1 MAPLNK
7 PLQVFHPPIGGL
19 KDLQGFLL
27 FLERSICQK
36 NEWLCLP
43 TGGIPRRFLCTG
55 KPRGI
60 FGDVAYI
67 QLRGE
72 PYQKQIEKD
81 GVKITIDSNKS
92 LNVLAQRTNYIND
105 IAAKV
110 SGVESHLSDLFEKGG
125 YYTIQQKIE
134 QGKNLT
140 FDEAFGLGVFV
151 CAALNRPLHNAI
163 QAKLKNIMP
172 EDTHVLQATTLLSAM
187 STKEA
192 YVGLSADEI
201 AGMVAATIHLDT
213 VVRTKHDDPLVAFG
227 GMGGDKG
234 YPLNSHTTK
243 LFSLSTLAAVAL
255 SLDGAVHKH
264 HSYPNTSKVAGQS
277 AIEAFGARS
286 DFHTPEAFEQVL
298 RQSNLLMTSCHN
310 TRTLHSL
317 SHKLKGE
324 TVNHVIGPL
333 AFTLSAETPVYAMI
347 GVNEKVHPSVV
358 VDALSILSEK
368 GFQRYENS
376 AVYCGTLVS
385 NDDEKIL
392 DPVLMKHVVVL
403 DEVAPPPYKTIV
415 AFLVNGENAGT
426 YVLSP
431 EDFYDPRDLVNFSPD
446 SLAIPNTYESIME
459 ANISAIEGSDI
470 TRATYLAMTV
480 GLGLFVRHYLAD
492 PSALDKKKMRVNREM
507 LRKCTKYGLDLLLSG
522 KGKEQLDT
530 YVAITNKF
538 AGEGG
543 VS

>member
-1 MAPLNK
+1 MNNDQTWYCKGVYPWRV
-7 PLQVFHPPIGGL
+7 PDIG
-19 KDLQGFLL
+19 K
-27 FLERSICQK
+27 S
-36 NEWLCLP
+36 
-43 TGGIPRRFLCTG
+43 
-55 KPRGI
+55 RGI
-60 FGDVAYI
+60 FGDVAVI
-67 QLRGE
+67 PLRGE
-72 PYQKQIEKD
+72 PYQKEIEKD
-81 GVKITIDSNKS
+81 GIKISIDSNKS
-92 LNVLAQRTNYIND
+92 LNELAKQSNYMND

-110 SGVESHLSDLFEKGG
+110 RSVEPHLTDLFEKGG

-140 FDEAFGLGVFV
+140 FDEAFGLGTFV
-151 CAALNRPLHNAI
+151 CAALNKPLHNAI
-163 QAKLKNIMP
+163 KDTLKNIMP
-172 EDTHVLQATTLLSAM
+172 EDTHLLQATTLLSAM

-192 YVGLSADEI
+192 YVGLTAEEI

-213 VVRTKHDDPLVAFG
+213 VVRTTHNEPLVAFG

-243 LFSLSTLAAVAL
+243 LFSLSTLAAVVL
-255 SLDGAVHKH
+255 SADTAVHKH

-286 DFHTPEAFEQVL
+286 DFHTPKAFEQVL

-333 AFTLSAETPVYAMI
+333 AFTIASETPIHAMI
-347 GVNEKVHPSVV
+347 GVNEKVHPSTI
-358 VDALSILSEK
+358 VDALTILSDK

-392 DPVLMKHVVVL
+392 DPILMKHVVVL
-403 DEVAPPPYKTIV
+403 DEVAPPPYKTIA

-426 YVLSP
+426 YTLSP
-431 EDFYDPRDLVNFSPD
+431 EDFYDPKDLVDFSPA

-459 ANISAIEGSDI
+459 ENISAIEGRDI
-470 TRATYLAMTV
+470 TRTKYLAMTV
-480 GLGLFVRHYLAD
+480 GFGIFVRTKLTD
-492 PSALDKKKMRVNREM
+492 PNALDKKKMRVNRIM
-507 LRKCTKYGLDLLLSG
+507 LRECTKKGLDLILSG
-522 KGKEQLDT
+522 KGREQLET
-530 YVAITNKF
+530 YVRVTNQF
-538 AGEGG
+538 AGGG

>member
-1 MAPLNK
+1 M
-7 PLQVFHPPIGGL
+7 
-19 KDLQGFLL
+19 
-27 FLERSICQK
+27 
-36 NEWLCLP
+36 
-43 TGGIPRRFLCTG
+43 
-55 KPRGI
+55 
-60 FGDVAYI
+60 
-67 QLRGE
+67 
-72 PYQKQIEKD
+72 
-81 GVKITIDSNKS
+81 
-92 LNVLAQRTNYIND
+92 AQRTNYVQD
-105 IAAKV
+105 LARKV
-110 SGVESHLSDLFEKGG
+110 TGVESRLSDLFEKGG

-134 QGKNLT
+134 QGKRLT

-151 CAALNRPLHNAI
+151 CAALNQPLHDAI
-163 QAKLKNIMP
+163 GTKLKNIMP
-172 EDTHVLQATTLLSAM
+172 LDTHLLQATTLLSAM

-192 YVGLSADEI
+192 YVGLSAEEI

-213 VVRTKHDDPLVAFG
+213 VVRTGSEDPLVAFG

-243 LFSLSTLAAVAL
+243 LFSLSTMAAVAL

-286 DFHTPEAFEQVL
+286 DFHTPEAFEEVL
-298 RQSNLLMTSCHN
+298 RRSNLLMTSCHN

-333 AFTLSAETPVYAMI
+333 AFTLSPETPVHAMI

-358 VDALSILSEK
+358 VDALSILTEK

-385 NDDEKIL
+385 RDDENIL
-392 DPVLMKHVVVL
+392 DPNLMKHVVVL
-403 DEVAPPPYKTIV
+403 DEIAPPPYKTI
-415 AFLVNGENAGT
+415 ASFLVSGENAGT
-426 YVLSP
+426 YILSP
-431 EDFYDPRDLVNFSPD
+431 EDFYDPRDLADFSPAA
-446 SLAIPNTYESIME
+446 LAIPNTHESIME
-459 ANISAIEGSDI
+459 ANTSAIEGRDI
-470 TRATYLAMTV
+470 TRAKYLAMTV
-480 GLGLFVRHYLAD
+480 GLGIFVRRCLAD
-492 PSALDKKKMRVNREM
+492 PDALDRKKMQVNRDM
-507 LRKCTKYGLDLLLSG
+507 LRKCTRYGLDLLLSG
-522 KGKEQLDT
+522 KGKEQLER

-543 VS
+543 IV

>member
-1 MAPLNK
+1 MNK
-7 PLQVFHPPIGGL
+7 EQAYLL
-19 KDLQGFLL
+19 KG
-27 FLERSICQK
+27 SYS
-36 NEWLCLP
+36 
-43 TGGIPRRFLCTG
+43 RRVPEVG
-55 KPRGI
+55 KSRGI
-60 FGDVAYI
+60 FGDIAYI

-72 PYQKQIEKD
+72 PYQKQIKKD
-81 GVKITIDSNKS
+81 GVNITIDSNKS
-92 LNVLAQRTNYIND
+92 LNVLAQHTNYLSD
-105 IAAKV
+105 LAGKV
-110 SGVESHLSDLFEKGG
+110 SAVEFHLSDLFEKGG

-151 CAALNRPLHNAI
+151 CAALNKPLHEAI
-163 QAKLKNIMP
+163 QTKLKNIMP

-192 YVGLSADEI
+192 YVGLTAEEI

-227 GMGGDKG
+227 GMGGDRG

-243 LFSLSTLAAVAL
+243 LFSLSTLAAITL
-255 SLDGAVHKH
+255 SVDGAVHKH

-286 DFHTPEAFEQVL
+286 DFHTPEAFERVL

-333 AFTLSAETPVYAMI
+333 AFTVSAETPVHAMI

-358 VDALSILSEK
+358 IDALAILSDR

-392 DPVLMKHVVVL
+392 DPMLMKHVVVL
-403 DEVAPPPYKTIV
+403 DEVAPPPYKTI
-415 AFLVNGENAGT
+415 ASFLVSGENAGT
-426 YVLSP
+426 FILSP
-431 EDFYDPRDLVNFSPD
+431 EDFYDPRDLVDFSPA

-459 ANISAIEGSDI
+459 ANISAIEGRDV
-470 TRATYLAMTV
+470 TRAKYLAMTV
-480 GLGLFVRHYLAD
+480 GLGVFVRRYLTD
-492 PSALDKKKMRVNREM
+492 PNALDKKKMRVNREM
-507 LRKCTKYGLDLLLSG
+507 LRKCTKYGLDILLSG
-522 KGKEQLDT
+522 KGKEQLDR
-530 YVAITNKF
+530 YVAITNSF

-543 VS
+543 MS

>member
-1 MAPLNK
+1 MYK
-7 PLQVFHPPIGGL
+7 GV
-19 KDLQGFLL
+19 
-27 FLERSICQK
+27 C
-36 NEWLCLP
+36 
-43 TGGIPRRFLCTG
+43 PRRVPEIG
-55 KPRGI
+55 KSRGI

-72 PYQKQIEKD
+72 PYQKQIEKA
-81 GVKITIDSNKS
+81 GVTITIDSNKS
-92 LNVLAQRTNYIND
+92 LNMLAQRTNYIND
-105 IAAKV
+105 ITSKV
-110 SGVESHLSDLFEKGG
+110 NGVASHLSDLFEKDG
-125 YYTIQQKIE
+125 YYTIQKKIE

-151 CAALNRPLHNAI
+151 CAALNRPLRFAI
-163 QAKLKNIMP
+163 REKLKNIMP
-172 EDTHVLQATTLLSAM
+172 EDTHLLQATTLLSAM

-192 YVGLSADEI
+192 YVGLSAEEI

-213 VVRTKHDDPLVAFG
+213 VVRTKHAEPIVAFG

-243 LFSLSTLAAVAL
+243 LFSLSTLAAVTL
-255 SLDGAVHKH
+255 SLDGVVHKH

-286 DFHTPEAFEQVL
+286 DFHTPEAFEQIL
-298 RQSNLLMTSCHN
+298 RQSSLLMTSCHN

-317 SHKLKGE
+317 SHMLKGE

-333 AFTLSAETPVYAMI
+333 AFTLSAETPVHAMI
-347 GVNEKVHPSVV
+347 GVNEKVPPSVV

-376 AVYCGTLVS
+376 VVYCGTLVS

-403 DEVAPPPYKTIV
+403 DEVAPPPYKTIA
-415 AFLVNGENAGT
+415 AFLVNGVNAGT

-431 EDFYDPRDLVNFSPD
+431 EDFYDPRDLADFSPD

-459 ANISAIEGSDI
+459 ANISAMNGKDV
-470 TRATYLAMTV
+470 TRAKYLAMTV
-480 GLGLFVRHYLAD
+480 GLGIFVRRFLTD
-492 PSALDKKKMRVNREM
+492 PNALDRKKMRVNREM
-507 LRKCTKYGLDLLLSG
+507 LRRCTKYGLGLLLSG
-522 KGKEQLDT
+522 KGKEQLET
-530 YVAITNKF
+530 YVRVTNQY
-538 AGEGG
+538 AGGG
-543 VS
+543 VL